1 MSSDTPPFRRL
12 SQKLIAALKKGK
24 EATPLLNPQE
34 NYNEAII
41 GVYSAPKGGVAVYDI
56 DYLID
61 ATFRSY
67 KEEIQ
72 DSLKL
77 NEEELREDAEKHI
90 TSYALRV
97 AKGMY
102 GVRGPIIVR
111 KARDIEEDVT
121 KDYLAVKGQRYSVLE
136 SGKHFKK
143 KDREGEEG
151 EEEDNNKGTRGT
163 LQKPIKNKFGI
174 YLGTCIPDKEEDDD
188 KTQEKPK
195 QPAKK
200 KSKASLRHLSVPLAQ
215 ANLSFMTEH
224 QINTIKNSTSMEYHP
239 FPGEE
244 RDKTTP
250 KKKADKKGRKST

>member
-1 MSSDTPPFRRL
+1 MARYPSRLKEHANDWINHPEEGRQRQKDTPLFPPALCVNQSDNVGAENSLYAGKSTWKAPVLYCYSTFYISTETRTNRVSGIKQEHHEQQQPPFTRL

-34 NYNEAII
+34 NYNVAII
-41 GVYSAPKGGVAVYDI
+41 GVYSAPEGGVAVYDI

-61 ATFRSY
+61 ARFRSY

-136 SGKHFKK
+136 SGEHFKK
-143 KDREGEEG
+143 KDREGE
-151 EEEDNNKGTRGT
+151 
-163 LQKPIKNKFGI
+163 
-174 YLGTCIPDKEEDDD
+174 
-188 KTQEKPK
+188 
-195 QPAKK
+195 
-200 KSKASLRHLSVPLAQ
+200 
-215 ANLSFMTEH
+215 
-224 QINTIKNSTSMEYHP
+224 
-239 FPGEE
+239 
-244 RDKTTP
+244 
-250 KKKADKKGRKST
+250 

>member
-41 GVYSAPKGGVAVYDI
+41 GVYSAPEGGVAVYDI

-61 ATFRSY
+61 ARFRSY

-77 NEEELREDAEKHI
+77 NDEELREDAEKHI

-121 KDYLAVKGQRYSVLE
+121 KDYLAVKGQRYSVLK

-143 KDREGEEG
+143 KDHEGEEG
-151 EEEDNNKGTRGT
+151 KEEDNNEGTRGT
-163 LQKPIKNKFGI
+163 LQKPVKNKFGI
-174 YLGTCIPDKEEDDD
+174 YLGTCIPDEEEDDD

-200 KSKASLRHLSVPLAQ
+200 KSK
-215 ANLSFMTEH
+215 
-224 QINTIKNSTSMEYHP
+224 
-239 FPGEE
+239 E